1 MLECPNMLMIGSSG
15 RHVGKTEFA
24 CRVIA
29 RWSAVLPVI
38 AVKISIDPDAPQP
51 FHLSEETVT
60 DSGKDTARMLLAGA
74 TKAYWLKVA
83 VEYLPE
89 GLAALQSVLPVGA
102 AVVCESTSARQR
114 IKPGVFMVLRAA
126 GETAMKASCSRLIG
140 LADRVVNFHG
150 DGWDFQPGQCH
161 FSQGRW
167 FVPFAASAA
176 ILAGGQSR
184 RMGQDKSLL
193 PIAGQPMIAHI
204 AAQLQPL
211 FPELM
216 VSSNTPEQHAFL
228 GLPLIADAQTGQGP
242 LRGILSCLEAAQHD
256 LLLVTACDIPQ
267 LPLAFIGDMLYLAQD
282 CDLVIPV
289 GTGGRHEPLFA
300 VYRKTLIPAA
310 RNILATGGRRI
321 VELLANHRAVCPELP
336 QGLFNL
342 NTPDEYQSFA
352 EKST

>member
-1 MLECPNMLMIGSSG
+1 MFDCPNFLMIGSAG
-15 RHVGKTEFA
+15 RNVGKTEFA

-29 RWSAVLPVI
+29 KWSAFMPVV
-38 AVKISIDPDAPQP
+38 AVKISIENDAPVP
-51 FHLSEETVT
+51 YCLSEEAVT
-60 DSGKDTARMLLAGA
+60 DSGKDTARMRQAGA
-74 TKAYWLKVA
+74 AKVFWLKVRA
-83 VEYLPE
+83 EHLPE

-102 AVVCESTSARQR
+102 AVVCESTSARQW
-114 IKPGVFMVLRAA
+114 IQPGVFLVLRKA
-126 GETAMKASCSRLIG
+126 GDDAMKASCHQLIG
-140 LADRVVNFHG
+140 LADRVIKFHG
-150 DGWDFQPGQCH
+150 NGWDFQPEQCH
-161 FSQGRW
+161 FAQGRW
-167 FVPFAASAA
+167 FIPFAASAA

-204 AAQLQPL
+204 AEALQPL

-216 VSSNTPEQHAFL
+216 VSSNSPQQHAFL
-228 GLPLIADAQTGQGP
+228 GLPLVADREAGQGP
-242 LRGILSCLEAAQHD
+242 LRGILSCLEVAKND

-267 LPLAFIGDMLYLAQD
+267 LPLAFMGDMLHLAQD

-289 GTGGRHEPLFA
+289 SAEGRHEPLFA

-310 RNILATGGRRI
+310 RQILAAGGRRI
-321 VELLANHRAVCPELP
+321 VELFVGHRSACPELP

-342 NTPDEYQSFA
+342 NTPDEYQRFA